1 MLYSSDISGYY
12 PIPGETGA
20 AIYLFISLMFFL
32 SVFFSVPLGAL
43 YAVQKNIRRFR
54 PVLKKKFIIAVAAI
68 TAVCVVFSVF
78 VNFYYRIHPF
88 RAVIPFTWI
97 AGGIL
102 SVLNY
107 QLAAETMFMIRMK
120 KNVRSKLYEEG
131 NAPLIDP
138 SKKIGLTLI
147 IIFIL
152 SAALFLAA
160 AAATFIPILSSYS
173 KYVFRYTFEE
183 IYPGEILQVSTA
195 VIFIIIHILTNRQNI
210 IDKTNTYI
218 VLWKNK

>member
-1 MLYSSDISGYY
+1 MHYVLKITGYSPYY
-12 PIPGETGA
+12 PIPEDTSLL
-20 AIYLFISLMFFL
+20 IYFLISVMFFL

-68 TAVCVVFSVF
+68 TAVCVAFSVF

-107 QLAAETMFMIRMK
+107 RLAAETMFMIRMK
-120 KNVRSKLYEEG
+120 KNVRGKLYEEG

-138 SKKIGLTLI
+138 SKRIGLTLI

-152 SAALFLAA
+152 SAALFLANMKVLLA
-160 AAATFIPILSSYS
+160 PLVSSDNI
-173 KYVFRYTFEE
+173 TFEE
-183 IYPGEILQVSTA
+183 IYFGEIFQVLTA

>member
-1 MLYSSDISGYY
+1 MHYVLAITGYY
-12 PIPGETGA
+12 PIPEGNSFD
-20 AIYLFISLMFFL
+20 IYILISIMFFL
-32 SVFFSVPLGAL
+32 SVFSSVPLGAL

-68 TAVCVVFSVF
+68 TAVCVAFSVF

-107 QLAAETMFMIRMK
+107 RLAAETMFMIRMK
-120 KNVRSKLYEEG
+120 KNVRGKLYEEG

-138 SKKIGLTLI
+138 SKNIGLTLL

-152 SAALFLAA
+152 SAALFLVDMGLL
-160 AAATFIPILSSYS
+160 FLLFSFDNI
-173 KYVFRYTFEE
+173 TFEE
-183 IYPGEILQVSTA
+183 IYPGEILQVLTA